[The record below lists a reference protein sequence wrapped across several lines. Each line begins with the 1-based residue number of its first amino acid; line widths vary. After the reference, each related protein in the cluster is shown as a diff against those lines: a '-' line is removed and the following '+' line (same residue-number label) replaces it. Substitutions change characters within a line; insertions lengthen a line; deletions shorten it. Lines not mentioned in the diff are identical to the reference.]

1 MDGSQ
6 SQNANSTIEY
16 NFLKALDSLSR
27 DKIDVLEGGIEKAK
41 QKFSLIMSQV
51 QNFLNLRTIVS
62 AGPFLYAI
70 IQDGTPDCKA
80 FGNVNCLTLLA
91 HATLRAHVTVTG
103 GKKVQDLPLIIS
115 APLDSDK
122 GIQQTFIDF
131 SPVSL
136 NVIESF
142 AGTCL
147 VLGVP
152 PVTDRTRKNLLGKAF
167 EQAAK
172 RTKSRY
178 LLNYFDVSVIQLKT
192 EDRSKFF
199 DGLVSLLN

>member
-122 GIQQTFIDF
+122 GIQQKFIDF
-131 SPVSL
+131 
-136 NVIESF
+136 
-142 AGTCL
+142 
-147 VLGVP
+147 
-152 PVTDRTRKNLLGKAF
+152 
-167 EQAAK
+167 
-172 RTKSRY
+172 
-178 LLNYFDVSVIQLKT
+178 
-192 EDRSKFF
+192 FF
-199 DGLVSLLN
+199 FFRFFKCN

>member
-1 MDGSQ
+1 MNGSQ

-122 GIQQTFIDF
+122 GIQKFKGFFVLIATPNKIPINFHF
-131 SPVSL
+131 VMCSPLTNLEFKMYLSC
-136 NVIESF
+136 SF
-142 AGTCL
+142 PIVL
-147 VLGVP
+147 IPLGV
-152 PVTDRTRKNLLGKAF
+152 
-167 EQAAK
+167 
-172 RTKSRY
+172 
-178 LLNYFDVSVIQLKT
+178 
-192 EDRSKFF
+192 
-199 DGLVSLLN
+199 

>member
-122 GIQQTFIDF
+122 GIQKFKGF
-131 SPVSL
+131 FVSL
-136 NVIESF
+136 YVIESF

>member
-6 SQNANSTIEY
+6 SQNTNSTIEY

-122 GIQQTFIDF
+122 GIQKFKGF
-131 SPVSL
+131 FVSL
-136 NVIESF
+136 YVIESF

>member
-6 SQNANSTIEY
+6 SQNTNSTIEY

-122 GIQQTFIDF
+122 GTEKLTNSFF
-131 SPVSL
+131 GFFKFVCL
-136 NVIESF
+136 NLFV
-142 AGTCL
+142 
-147 VLGVP
+147 
-152 PVTDRTRKNLLGKAF
+152 
-167 EQAAK
+167 
-172 RTKSRY
+172 Y
-178 LLNYFDVSVIQLKT
+178 L
-192 EDRSKFF
+192 
-199 DGLVSLLN
+199 